1 MEAEE
6 GKRVRISF
14 TCKLE
19 DGTIYHIAE
28 RDTLEFIVGQGN
40 ILPSLE
46 MGILGMKPGEHRTIR
61 VPGAEA
67 EQFPFDEDAAPTGG
81 HFPAGAVRSTKFG
94 YDFGPGEGGDDDVYL
109 SIPAAPT
116 RPLREPLA
124 AGSNL
129 IFEVKMI
136 AVVNADQVLGE

>member
-1 MEAEE
+1 MEANE

-14 TCKLE
+14 ICKLE
-19 DGTIYHIAE
+19 DGTIYHISE

-40 ILPSLE
+40 TPPSLE
-46 MGILGMKPGEHRTIR
+46 KGVLGMKPGEHRTIR
-61 VPGAEA
+61 VPGAET
-67 EQFPFDEDAAPTGG
+67 EQFPFEEDKAPTKG
-81 HFPAGAVRSTKFG
+81 HFPAGAERSPKFG

-129 IFEVKMI
+129 IFEVEMI
-136 AVVNADQVLGE
+136 AVADAGLEPGK